1 MVFFVS
7 IFLEFTK
14 SMKVIYVVND
24 ATDLDYETLKAIQNL
39 AKHDIK
45 SYPKKLITHRILN
58 TVKPNP
64 EKQRLAK
71 KLGFISINVRRLHN
85 LVKYIR
91 DNFFKRVTNEK
102 GHHFVLFLDT
112 PVDDITA
119 GLLKPV
125 MHGLEDSGLIFT
137 IVGISE
143 SVNGENLNEI
153 GDNYGSFV
161 LDKNRTMLDLI
172 PILGGRSGSAV
183 AKNAMLDVAIVFDV
197 VEDNTSPDLFDR
209 QKDIVEGILSKQ
221 KIGQSNTL
229 TGVIL
234 SNQEAAVSAYLNS
247 YTNKNDLFKFLKELQ
262 KSGDG
267 NNLKK
272 SLQVVREQIFS
283 TGRKGAFQTVI
294 IFRTH
299 NAPGDDVDVQL
310 LQKEGVKVVVIGMGD
325 GVDESKLKNF
335 VNDKGELK
343 ISRKKETDESI
354 VDSISG
360 NLVAGTD

>member
-1 MVFFVS
+1 MLMVS
-7 IFLEFTK
+7 INLEFTK

-24 ATDLDYETLKAIQNL
+24 ATDLAYGTLKAIQNL

-58 TVKPNP
+58 TVRPNP
-64 EKQRLAK
+64 EKQKLAK
-71 KLGFISINVRRLHN
+71 ELGFISINVRRLHN

-91 DNFFKRVTNEK
+91 DNFFKRVTNER

-112 PVDDITA
+112 PLDDITA
-119 GLLKPV
+119 RLLKPV
-125 MHGLEDSGLIFT
+125 IQGLENSGLIFT
-137 IVGISE
+137 IVGMSE
-143 SVNGENLNEI
+143 SVKGDNLNEI

-161 LDKNRTMLDLI
+161 LEKNRTMLDLI

-183 AKNAMLDVAIVFDV
+183 AKNAMLDIAIVFDV
-197 VEDNTSPDLFDR
+197 VEDNTSPDWFDR
-209 QKDIVEGILSKQ
+209 QKDIVKGILRKQ
-221 KIGQSNTL
+221 KIGPSNTL

-234 SNQEAAVSAYLNS
+234 SNQDATVSAYLNS
-247 YTNKNDLFKFLKELQ
+247 YTNKNDLLKFLKELQ

-267 NNLKK
+267 NNLTK

-283 TGRKGAFQTVI
+283 TGREGAFQTVI
-294 IFRTH
+294 IFCTR
-299 NAPGDDVDVQL
+299 NAPGGDADVQV

-325 GVDESKLKNF
+325 GVDENDLKNF
-335 VNDKGELK
+335 VNDKGEFK

-360 NLVAGTD
+360 NLIAGTT